1 MIAQVYGCMSPIR
14 KVSRVCDILG
24 ITTLECTIECF
35 HKGQLFEVKK
45 HMPNVIK
52 TIVKCYKG
60 FCGIYCQI
68 NSYVCAGLTSNH
80 WHKEFI
86 PSNTSLKMTPDDE
99 MSVEKCIG
107 TYDCASV
114 WLYEPDQESF
124 SSV

>member
-14 KVSRVCDILG
+14 KVSRVWDILG

-35 HKGQLFEVKK
+35 TLLGGGK
-45 HMPNVIK
+45 M
-52 TIVKCYKG
+52 CYKG

-68 NSYVCAGLTSNH
+68 NSYVCAGLTSKH

-86 PSNTSLKMTPDDE
+86 PGNASLKMTPDDE

-107 TYDCASV
+107 VLLGSKSVGHLACA
-114 WLYEPDQESF
+114 F
-124 SSV
+124 